1 MKIELWSVGN
11 PSPSHLQKVE
21 DEYLKRLKPMAQV
34 SFHLI
39 RNHKV
44 KATDPAVIKKEEAAL
59 ILRQLKNSKARIVLL
74 DEYGEEFTS
83 KAFAGFLRNHMNHM
97 GQDLV
102 FIIGGA
108 YGFDGSIHSM
118 AQQKISLSKFTF
130 PHQLVRSIF
139 LEQLYRGF
147 SILNSL
153 PYHHQ

>member
-1 MKIELWSVGN
+1 MKIEIWSVGN
-11 PSPSHLQKVE
+11 ASPGHLQKVE
-21 DEYLKRLKPMAQV
+21 DEYLKRLKPMAHV

-39 RNHKV
+39 RNHKIRSN
-44 KATDPAVIKKEEAAL
+44 DPIVIKKEEAVL
-59 ILRQLKNSKARIVLL
+59 IRKQLKNRNARIVLL
-74 DEYGEEFTS
+74 DEYGQEFTS
-83 KAFAGFLRNHMNHM
+83 KAFARFLRDHMNHM

-108 YGFDGSIHSM
+108 FGFDDSIHEM
-118 AQQKISLSKFTF
+118 ANMKLSLSKFTF